1 MNVFTFTGRLGKD
14 ADLRYMQNGKAVC
27 GFSVAVESGY
37 GDKKTTSWIDCALFD
52 KRAEALHPY
61 LQKSALVAV
70 SGELTIEQW
79 TDKDGN
85 KQRAVRVRVADLTLL
100 GGKPKSQQAE
110 TEVRVRVADLTLL
123 GGKPKSQQAETEPTP
138 KQTAHDDLADDI
150 PF

>member
-1 MNVFTFTGRLGKD
+1 MATIKNRRKEMRMNVFTFTGRLGKD

-85 KQRAVRVRVADLTLL
+85 KQRAVRVRVAELTLL

-110 TEVRVRVADLTLL
+110 AEPP
-123 GGKPKSQQAETEPTP
+123 PKRAV
-138 KQTAHDDLADDI
+138 HDDLDDDV

>member
-1 MNVFTFTGRLGKD
+1 MRMNVFTFTGRLGKD

-110 TEVRVRVADLTLL
+110 TE
-123 GGKPKSQQAETEPTP
+123 PTP